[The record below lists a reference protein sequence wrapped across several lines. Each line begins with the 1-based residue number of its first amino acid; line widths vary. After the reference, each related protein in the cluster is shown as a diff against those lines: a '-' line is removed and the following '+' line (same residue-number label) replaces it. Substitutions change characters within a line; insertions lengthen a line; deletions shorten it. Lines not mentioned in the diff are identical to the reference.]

1 MVKSHSLWQKMFQ
14 KTNKKRENKEVK
26 KKAGRWQVEI
36 ETKNSKK
43 TRYSTA
49 IKLVTCTVSAVAVR
63 CDERS
68 YWRITKVVFWIYTQH
83 LTITSTF
90 IFKAAVIDIAKI
102 LMYQPESEAPIGV
115 TEHNSNFKLIVLL
128 SGPQFNCFGSLS
140 SSHEPYSHCHY
151 STSLSVRKLQRR
163 NGRQQK
169 RSFTGYCSK

>member
-1 MVKSHSLWQKMFQ
+1 M
-14 KTNKKRENKEVK
+14 NKEREIKGVK
-26 KKAGRWQVEI
+26 KKNQTKQGDDRSKLRQKTVE
-36 ETKNSKK
+36 K

-49 IKLVTCTVSAVAVR
+49 IKLVTCTVSAVAIR

-68 YWRITKVVFWIYTQH
+68 YWRTTKVVFWIYAQH

-90 IFKAAVIDIAKI
+90 IFIAAVNNTAKI
-102 LMYQPESEAPIGV
+102 LTYQPESEASIEV

-151 STSLSVRKLQRR
+151 STSLSATKLQRR